1 MAWVRDL
8 QEILL
13 WQAGVQCT
21 LLFNFNEVLYHFPLI
36 FSQSAQLGQQ
46 QEEQKEKQMILLSPK
61 CWEFFAVKVGCEC
74 PLQSHTAPH
83 LKDEETWLHL

>member
-21 LLFNFNEVLYHFPLI
+21 PLFYFNEVLYNFPLI
-36 FSQSAQLGQQ
+36 FPECTSWTTAGRTKREADDPAEPQVL
-46 QEEQKEKQMILLSPK
+46 
-61 CWEFFAVKVGCEC
+61 EFFAVKVGCEC
-74 PLQSHTAPH
+74 PL
-83 LKDEETWLHL
+83 